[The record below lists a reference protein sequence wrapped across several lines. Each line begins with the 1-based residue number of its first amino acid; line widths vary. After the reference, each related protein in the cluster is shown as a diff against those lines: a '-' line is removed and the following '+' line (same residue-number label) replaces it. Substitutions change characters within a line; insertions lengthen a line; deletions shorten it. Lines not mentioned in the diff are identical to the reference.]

1 MGKNFKT
8 LGVGWAWETLR
19 GVGHG
24 TKTTYNAVSGI
35 VGLQTAQ
42 RELQQQMAAG
52 QLTPQ
57 QVRDE
62 GARGAEGDGRACS
75 GTGAISAFPAHRPTF
90 ILSFRDL
97 QAEALMAQK
106 SEEILSNLWKLNV
119 MDIEKT
125 VEKVATHV
133 LQVSGAVQYNAVQ
146 ACCRWAVCRLS
157 AVTRGLLNRL

>member
-57 QVRDE
+57 QVCW
-62 GARGAEGDGRACS
+62 RGWGWCGVCGWVGVGGGGMDGWMMDGRRQRWLSLYNQLMCGSSVAC
-75 GTGAISAFPAHRPTF
+75 
-90 ILSFRDL
+90 
-97 QAEALMAQK
+97 
-106 SEEILSNLWKLNV
+106 
-119 MDIEKT
+119 
-125 VEKVATHV
+125 
-133 LQVSGAVQYNAVQ
+133 
-146 ACCRWAVCRLS
+146 
-157 AVTRGLLNRL
+157 